1 MGWVS
6 RGQARFFDCLR
17 TVKQGS
23 VYPNLYPPMAA
34 GWLTNIPLWFNDC
47 NCVVGAWQNWR
58 NLRGSLERK
67 LRTKKPYGK
76 NKGRNFRCWNYPSNK
91 QSNNIVTTTTTASQ
105 SYINNQKRTQLI
117 YQKVL
122 LVCTKSNLQCWTNK
136 LVFLAPIIA
145 PKLQSVSSLRNR
157 EEKNRGTQQRRRV
170 YKWTLTKLDT
180 TYW

>member
-47 NCVVGAWQNWR
+47 NPVVGAWQNWR

-117 YQKVL
+117 YQK
-122 LVCTKSNLQCWTNK
+122 
-136 LVFLAPIIA
+136 
-145 PKLQSVSSLRNR
+145 SSLSVHKKQFAMLNKQVGLFGTYNCTQATKCVQS
-157 EEKNRGTQQRRRV
+157 EE
-170 YKWTLTKLDT
+170 
-180 TYW
+180 